1 MWYAIETGSGREEYV
16 RRQISQAM
24 RDQSYDAC
32 RVLYSAQKKRYQ
44 GQWHD
49 KKERFLP
56 GYLFW
61 VTKDEEVWNADFR
74 MIRID
79 DILKIFGGYHCR
91 EGNLQDILEREC
103 TICPVKREEEEVLV
117 RLTRGKSEIGMSYGV
132 IRNGELQICDGV
144 LMGLESRVRK
154 IDRHKRKG
162 FITISLH
169 GRETMADI
177 GLEITEKT

>member
-1 MWYAIETGSGREEYV
+1 MWYAIRTGIGREEYV
-16 RRQISQAM
+16 RRQINYGMAD
-24 RDQSYDAC
+24 RFHGAC
-32 RVLYSAQKKRYQ
+32 RILYCVQKKRYQ

-61 VTKDEEVWNADFR
+61 VTKDGDAGNGDQFLS
-74 MIRID
+74 
-79 DILKIFGGYHCR
+79 ILAR
-91 EGNLQDILEREC
+91 EWP
-103 TICPVKREEEEVLV
+103 ICPVKREEEEVLV
-117 RLTRGKSEIGMSYGV
+117 RLTRGKNEIGMSHGV
-132 IRNGELQICDGV
+132 IQDGV
-144 LMGLESRVRK
+144 LHICGGVLEGLESRVRK

-162 FITISLH
+162 SIAISLH